1 MKIKN
6 KMLISTLSAVALF
19 TAMSFPVNKKNNTN
33 PFSLVHTVYA
43 KSQDVEALSSRIEAL
58 PALEDIKESDGKE
71 VTALMKMYKE
81 LSIAEKIDVPNYEK
95 LENLYN
101 KLVEDGIIT
110 DEEKNTLEEEEIA
123 KNQQQGKEASD
134 KNVEAKTQEFVFD
147 IDDGDQSTII
157 ARFTGDSDG
166 NGQQNIPDR
175 IVLTSPDGKTYP
187 ITNTSVTMQDAGVM
201 KIDLTWTSNFLQ
213 LDFTEAKPGR
223 WSINTSEP
231 VTFSQTPYAGA
242 MKNIKAEDHKKKDMA
257 DIPAENNSNEG
268 DLATSSNKKEKGE
281 DDGGFSVGSLFVILG
296 LGGGI
301 VFALVKMKN
310 NTNGTTQKSAGNNN
324 KKVDKYNENIDI
336 PDANDDISDEELL
349 AEMQEISRKNNVNKN
364 QNDDYDV
371 YDNSSSSY
379 SDNFNSTSY
388 NENIENNHN
397 EPASQNNDYDFE
409 MQEYEESGDTGL
421 LKKEDQDQ
429 VNDQY
434 EDFDDDFTKF

>member
-6 KMLISTLSAVALF
+6 KMLVSTLSAVALF
-19 TAMSFPVNKKNNTN
+19 AAISFPFNKKNNIN
-33 PFSLVHTVYA
+33 SFALVHTAYA

-58 PALEDIKESDGKE
+58 PSLEDVKESDGKE
-71 VTALMKMYKE
+71 VTALMKMYKD
-81 LSIAEKIDVPNYEK
+81 LSIADKIDVPNYEK

-324 KKVDKYNENIDI
+324 KKVDKYNENIEI

>member
-95 LENLYN
+95 LANLYN

-110 DEEKNTLEEEEIA
+110 DEEKNNLEEEEIA
-123 KNQQQGKEASD
+123 KDQQQSKEVS
-134 KNVEAKTQEFVFD
+134 NRNLESKTQEFVFD
-147 IDDGDQSTII
+147 IEDGAQSTII

-187 ITNTSVTMQDAGVM
+187 ITNTSVTMQDAGIM

-213 LDFTEAKPGR
+213 LDFTEAKSGR

-231 VTFSQTPYAGA
+231 LTFSQTPYAGA
-242 MKNIKAEDHKKKDMA
+242 MQNIKAEDGKKKDMA
-257 DIPAENNSNEG
+257 DIPAEDNSNEG
-268 DLATSSNKKEKGE
+268 DSVAASPNKKKKGE
-281 DDGGFSVGSLFVILG
+281 NEGGFTVGSLFVILG

-349 AEMQEISRKNNVNKN
+349 AEMQEINRKNNANNN
-364 QNDDYDV
+364 QDDCDSYNND
-371 YDNSSSSY
+371 SSY

-397 EPASQNNDYDFE
+397 EPVNQNEDYDFE

-421 LKKEDQDQ
+421 LKKEDQNQ
-429 VNDQY
+429 ANDQY